1 MLSEC
6 LNVERVEGCSKI
18 SARANIKNNFSRPV
32 KPVQFMLN
40 IFYHHKMRGSLLLF
54 FGAANG
60 KSRNIQLQEG
70 KVAIAVVGLVLA
82 LLGDIFLEGGG
93 GLRVVSVEAGEASS
107 RKISPW
113 LQCVVDLKSP

>member
-1 MLSEC
+1 MLEC
-6 LNVERVEGCSKI
+6 RACRRVQQD

-40 IFYHHKMRGSLLLF
+40 IFYHHKMRISFLPPLF
-54 FGAANG
+54 RCSERKMVGNV
-60 KSRNIQLQEG
+60 QLQEG

-93 GLRVVSVEAGEASS
+93 GLRVVSVEAVEDGLDVF
-107 RKISPW
+107 RPVRR
-113 LQCVVDLKSP
+113 VVER

>member
-1 MLSEC
+1 MPSEC
-6 LNVERVEGCSKI
+6 FECRACRRVQQD

-54 FGAANG
+54 FGVANG
-60 KSRNIQLQEG
+60 KSRYIQLQEG

-93 GLRVVSVEAGEASS
+93 GLRVVSVEAVEDGLDVF
-107 RKISPW
+107 RPVRR
-113 LQCVVDLKSP
+113 VVER